1 MDEVVQIGKLKVGE
15 RFALIDRSFTITGT
29 VKIQSKGYTS
39 VRIDGTDRTVNIG
52 DRTFEAKGTSTA
64 EWSSSTAVYRL
75 KEEEDTM
82 DSVPI
87 DSAALSGSG
96 EPIPLPRQVPTPA
109 QAATPKPKKEKIM
122 SEPKTKIK
130 NDAKAQERIKLAEL
144 RNKEKAAKAKAQ
156 AGPNG
161 GKAEKTIKKCR
172 CGCGGDTKGM
182 FAPGHDAR
190 FYGWAKKIVAGVPF
204 DKLKNFTPQAKTELA
219 TKAKAEAVLA
229 SSGH

>member
-1 MDEVVQIGKLKVGE
+1 MDETVQIGKLKVGE
-15 RFALIDRSFTITGT
+15 RFALIDRTFTITGT
-29 VKIQSKGYTS
+29 VKIQSKGYTA
-39 VRIDGTDRTVNIG
+39 VKIDGTDRTVNIG

-64 EWSSSTAVYRL
+64 EWSSTTTVYKL
-75 KEEEDTM
+75 KPSEDDM

-109 QAATPKPKKEKIM
+109 QAAKPKPKKENTV
-122 SEPKTKIK
+122 SETKTKIK
-130 NDAKAQERIKLAEL
+130 NDPKAQERIKLAEL
-144 RNKEKAAKAKAQ
+144 RNKEKATKAKAE
-156 AGPNG
+156 AGPS
-161 GKAEKTIKKCR
+161 KAEKVVKKCR
-172 CGCGGDTKGM
+172 CGCGADTKGM

-190 FYGWAKKIVAGVPF
+190 FYGWAKKVVAGVPF
-204 DKLKNFTPQAKTELA
+204 DKLKNFTPQGKVELA